1 MVRNDLGGPSNG
13 EAEAFKNKQVKDNQ
27 LQVTVFQANT
37 WQTTEQKTNNC
48 HVASLPEPSML
59 IKLIIIITN
68 YLLVLLTLTHVQVAA
83 LSNPDHSTMKRMAV
97 PQHVKS

>member
-1 MVRNDLGGPSNG
+1 MLMVRNDLGGPSNG

-27 LQVTVFQANT
+27 LQVTEFQANT

-59 IKLIIIITN
+59 IIIIVN
-68 YLLVLLTLTHVQVAA
+68 YLL
-83 LSNPDHSTMKRMAV
+83 
-97 PQHVKS
+97 